1 MTVHECIVVCSH
13 FLIEIKYVI
22 FFVAEQSAAE
32 EKKMKEEK
40 KRMLLRKL
48 SFRPTVEELK
58 EKKVWAY
65 VDLFHV
71 QYQGWGQVGPS
82 WDLITGWI
90 ALPVVFQLYM
100 YMPLNKPC
108 TSVSERE
115 KNAKYFMRMYW
126 STLHMLPY
134 NSTIKWTEV
143 SCCVSDYSI

>member
-1 MTVHECIVVCSH
+1 MNVMLLAFV
-13 FLIEIKYVI
+13 FLMETKFVI

-71 QYQGWGQVGPS
+71 QYEG
-82 WDLITGWI
+82 
-90 ALPVVFQLYM
+90 
-100 YMPLNKPC
+100 
-108 TSVSERE
+108 
-115 KNAKYFMRMYW
+115 
-126 STLHMLPY
+126 
-134 NSTIKWTEV
+134 
-143 SCCVSDYSI
+143 